1 MKTECTAECLEAN
14 GKRYACT
21 VSLAMDLIGG
31 KCKAV
36 VLYHLQDGAKRFG
49 ELHAHLV
56 FATEAVLS
64 RQLKELER
72 DGLVSRT
79 QYGTKPPLKTEYALT
94 ELGRTAIPV
103 LQAVTAWGNALA
115 LRSGRFQVD

>member
-31 KCKAV
+31 KWKAV

-94 ELGRTAIPV
+94 ELGRTAITV
-103 LQAVTAWGNALA
+103 LQEVTAWGNALA
-115 LRSGRFQVD
+115 LDGVCFQAD

>member
-21 VSLAMDLIGG
+21 VSLAMDLTGG
-31 KCKAV
+31 KWKAI

-49 ELHAHLV
+49 ELHTHV
-56 FATEAVLS
+56 GGATEAVLS
-64 RQLKELER
+64 RTLKQLEN

-79 QYGTKPPLKTEYALT
+79 VSGSKPPLKCEYALT
-94 ELGRTAIPV
+94 DFGRTFLPA
-103 LQAVTAWGNALA
+103 LSALTAWGNLVMEIQGKAA
-115 LRSGRFQVD
+115 

>member
-1 MKTECTAECLEAN
+1 MKTECTTECLEAN

-31 KCKAV
+31 KWKAV

-72 DGLVSRT
+72 DGLVS
-79 QYGTKPPLKTEYALT
+79 LT

-115 LRSGRFQVD
+115 LDGGCFQAD

>member
-31 KCKAV
+31 KWKAV

-79 QYGTKPPLKTEYALT
+79 QYGTKPPLNTEYALT

>member
-31 KCKAV
+31 KWKAV

-79 QYGTKPPLKTEYALT
+79 Q
-94 ELGRTAIPV
+94 
-103 LQAVTAWGNALA
+103 
-115 LRSGRFQVD
+115 

>member
-1 MKTECTAECLEAN
+1 MKTECRSDYFGFG
-14 GKRYACT
+14 GKTYPCPLS
-21 VSLAMDLIGG
+21 VAMDLVGG
-31 KCKAV
+31 KWKAV

>member
-1 MKTECTAECLEAN
+1 
-14 GKRYACT
+14 
-21 VSLAMDLIGG
+21 MDLIGG
-31 KCKAV
+31 KWKAV

-115 LRSGRFQVD
+115 LRSGRFQAD

>member
-31 KCKAV
+31 KWKAV

-49 ELHAHLV
+49 ELHARL
-56 FATEAVLS
+56 FATLLYCCAVNCTVAA
-64 RQLKELER
+64 KK
-72 DGLVSRT
+72 GFC
-79 QYGTKPPLKTEYALT
+79 AM
-94 ELGRTAIPV
+94 
-103 LQAVTAWGNALA
+103 
-115 LRSGRFQVD
+115 